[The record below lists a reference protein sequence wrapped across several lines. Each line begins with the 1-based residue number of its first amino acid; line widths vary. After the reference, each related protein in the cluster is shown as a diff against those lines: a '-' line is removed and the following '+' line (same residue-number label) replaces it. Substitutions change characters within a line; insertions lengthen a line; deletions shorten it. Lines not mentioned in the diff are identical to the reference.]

1 MQDIGN
7 LLAEIMTKEQCS
19 SVCAFLILKGAN
31 DVSVLQSKPT
41 RKTNRRLRDTGY
53 KQGNKTRLG

>member
-31 DVSVLQSKPT
+31 KE
-41 RKTNRRLRDTGY
+41 
-53 KQGNKTRLG
+53 